1 MIFYVQKLFDI
12 ELCKNQKQKENSGY
26 KKLFSV
32 LMLIVILST
41 FILGVS
47 ARDIDFQDYNII
59 SIYQKFNPAILDG
72 YMTPDDGY
80 GAPLVTLTFEQFH
93 AKWGIDTEP
102 GYENIID
109 DSDSIPQQVD
119 IYGFYTT
126 DTFYYCLVVKDLV
139 HYNNGHENLYSGGDS
154 VFFNILLTEQVQY
167 SYNKNI

>member
-1 MIFYVQKLFDI
+1 
-12 ELCKNQKQKENSGY
+12 
-26 KKLFSV
+26 
-32 LMLIVILST
+32 MLIVILST
-41 FILGVS
+41 LILGVS

-59 SIYQKFNPAILDG
+59 SIYQKFNPAILDV

-167 SYNKNI
+167 SYNQNI